1 MHAPPPTTTHHS
13 TMKQISALPSSSKAM
28 QIAMEYDI
36 PPDVLLKHLRLV
48 KEWHRDKF
56 NKFKKDPSDS
66 SLHKIFNDDLNN
78 LESSKRYQINIDGR
92 SKLYQSPF
100 MTDYLLPYIKDWG
113 RIHKMKIEKIL
124 LLISEDGCVQQIPH
138 IDDDTGMDDFVVALF
153 TLCDDTNFVM
163 QSEHKDGKPMENRV
177 LPANTLVFFH
187 SSKVHAGGENHSGQL
202 NFRYHFRFRSVDGV
216 TGGSN
221 ADDIGIPQS
230 CMHCNKSYVG
240 NMKSLY
246 NHQRF
251 CLHYPEGAKR
261 YAERTIYN
269 RTKAYPKRKKK
280 KEEEEEMKR
289 SAL

>member
-1 MHAPPPTTTHHS
+1 
-13 TMKQISALPSSSKAM
+13 M

-36 PPDVLLKHLRLV
+36 PTDVLLKHLRLV
-48 KEWHRDKF
+48 KKWHSEKL
-56 NKFKKDPSDS
+56 KDPSSS

-78 LESSKRYQINIDGR
+78 LESSKRYQIPIDRR
-92 SKLYQSPF
+92 SKLYKSPF
-100 MTDYLLPYIKDWG
+100 MTDYLLPYMNNWG
-113 RIHKMKIEKIL
+113 RIHNMTIEKIL
-124 LLISEDGCVQQIPH
+124 LLISEDGCVEQLPH
-138 IDDDTGMDDFVVALF
+138 TDDDTGMDDFVVALF

-177 LPANTLVFFH
+177 LPANTLVLFH
-187 SSKVHAGGENHSGQL
+187 SSKLHAGGANHSGQL

-221 ADDIGIPQS
+221 ADNIGIPQS

-240 NMKSLY
+240 NKKSLY

-269 RTKAYPKRKKK
+269 RTVAYPKRKKK
-280 KEEEEEMKR
+280 EEEEEEMKR